1 MLVTSVT
8 VASNW
13 EAVAG
18 RVSERTTKTKKLLH
32 TPAPEAPPL
41 LLSLRF
47 PFASPVFSSLSLPC
61 RRSASGG
68 PSCSSLLQGELRVQR
83 GMPGGWS
90 LDAERVW
97 FRLVRSDFRVW
108 QEAPLLLVGSIARG
122 VGSAVSSVLLR
133 DSLSSGC
140 GRVLEPAVL
149 ACGAGSAAVSKV
161 VVYGLFDAVLLTPS

>member
-1 MLVTSVT
+1 M
-8 VASNW
+8 ASC
-13 EAVAG
+13 G
-18 RVSERTTKTKKLLH
+18 FPIYLGDKKSFCKTQFSQTKKLLQ
-32 TPAPEAPPL
+32 TPAPEALPL

-122 VGSAVSSVLLR
+122 GGSAVSSVLLR
-133 DSLSSGC
+133 LVASPC
-140 GRVLEPAVL
+140 G
-149 ACGAGSAAVSKV
+149 G
-161 VVYGLFDAVLLTPS
+161 